1 MIRGADVRIGTMKNI
16 VVLISGRG
24 SNMISIARACAEQRW
39 PARIAAVISNRP
51 AAGGLAAAQSL
62 GLPVEVVDSTG
73 RTDREAYDAELA
85 ERVAAHAPDLVVLAG
100 YMRILTAGFVERFAG
115 RLVNIHPSLLP
126 AFPGLH
132 THARALQAGVK
143 VHGATVHLVTAALDD
158 GPIVAQSVVPV
169 LPDDD
174 EQSLSSR
181 VLCTEHQLYPM
192 AVRWMV
198 ENRLEVQ
205 GSRVRLRDPLPGES
219 GLLLSLE
226 TA

>member
-51 AAGGLAAAQSL
+51 AAGGLAAAQAL

-132 THARALQAGVK
+132 THTRALQAGAK

-181 VLCTEHQLYPM
+181 VLHTEHQLYPM
-192 AVRWMV
+192 AVRWMI
-198 ENRLEVQ
+198 EDRLDVQ